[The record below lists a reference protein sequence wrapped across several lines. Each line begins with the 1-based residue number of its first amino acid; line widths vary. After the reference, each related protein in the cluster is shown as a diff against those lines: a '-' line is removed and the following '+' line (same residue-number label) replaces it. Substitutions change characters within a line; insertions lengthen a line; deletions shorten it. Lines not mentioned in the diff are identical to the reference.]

1 MDKDTAR
8 ALIETAAGRAEAD
21 LVIRNARIVNV
32 FTRTVETG
40 SVAVRDGYIAGFGSG
55 IHGKAEVD
63 AGGRFLIPGLI
74 DSHCHIESSHLSPSE
89 YSDAI
94 VPGGT
99 TTVIADPHEICNV
112 CGMAGLDY
120 MLEASEDAPLSV
132 FLMVPSCV
140 PATPFEHSGAIIEAD
155 DIAGYIGNGRI
166 LGLGEMMNYPGVLAA
181 DGDTLKK
188 IEAAHEAGKVVDGHA
203 PDVRGD
209 ALNAYLAAGIA
220 TDHECGSP
228 EECAEK
234 VARGMYVQLRNSSS
248 AHNLEVNCAAVTP
261 FNFRRFLACSDDK
274 NAYDLANK
282 GHMDDALRRLVARGV
297 PAAEAVCMATLNIA
311 ECYHMQGKG
320 AVAPSYDADLV
331 LVDDLT
337 GFNVKAVFKRG
348 VLVAE
353 HGKPLFEEG
362 ERYLPD
368 AVKSTVRIRPVT
380 ADDFKLNIPSG
391 KALAMTILPHT
402 LVTEG
407 EVVSVQMKE
416 GDVVLENTDL
426 LKLAVVERH
435 FATGNIGK
443 ALLKGYGFRGGALAV
458 SMAHDSHNLV
468 VLGDDNAAMA
478 RAVIPEEPQP
488 PSASN
493 AEKHAADETPPSGQM
508 STKYSLG
515 IPATGVSFSPLPC
528 MRNAPEKSCIAVSLP
543 SARARGK
550 SSPFFTPKRRESASK
565 TPAASADRRRSA
577 LRGRA
582 AGNS

>member
-1 MDKDTAR
+1 MKQ
-8 ALIETAAGRAEAD
+8 LIDCAMKREQCD
-21 LVIRNARIVNV
+21 LVIKGARILNV
-32 FTRTVETG
+32 FTGDVEEAEI
-40 SVAVRDGYIAGFGSG
+40 AVKGGAIAALGKGYEGKEVYDGSG
-55 IHGKAEVD
+55 
-63 AGGRFLIPGLI
+63 LIVLPGLM
-74 DSHCHIESSHLSPSE
+74 DAHIHVESSLLSPE
-89 YSDAI
+89 AFARLA
-94 VPGGT
+94 VAHGT
-99 TTVIADPHEICNV
+99 TGIVADPHELVNV
-112 CGMAGLDY
+112 CGIAGAEYVKEAFSRIRKEGVEPLD
-120 MLEASEDAPLSV
+120 V
-132 FLMVPSCV
+132 FLQLPSCV
-140 PATPFEHSGAIIEAD
+140 PATPFETSGAVL
-155 DIAGYIGNGRI
+155 NGTETAHEIKRP
-166 LGLGEMMNYPGVLAA
+166 LFHGLGEMMNYPGVLSA
-181 DGDTLKK
+181 DEDTFKK

-331 LVDDLT
+331 LVDNLT
-337 GFNVKAVFKRG
+337 EFNVKAVFKRG

-380 ADDFKLNIPSG
+380 ADDFKINIPSG

-407 EVVSVQMKE
+407 EVVSVQTKD
-416 GDVVLENTDL
+416 GDAVLENTDL

-478 RAVIPEEPQP
+478 RAVKLLEEIGGGMALVTKEGEDCFPLDIAGLMS
-488 PSASN
+488 SAPCEEVV
-493 AEKHAADETPPSGQM
+493 AR
-508 STKYSLG
+508 
-515 IPATGVSFSPLPC
+515 TG
-528 MRNAPEKSCIAVSLP
+528 EI
-543 SARARGK
+543 SARAREMGVK
-550 SSPFFTPKRRESASK
+550 DCYEPVMTLVFLSLLVIPKLKLSDKGLFDVEKFRFTSLEVQK
-565 TPAASADRRRSA
+565 
-577 LRGRA
+577 
-582 AGNS
+582 

>member
-1 MDKDTAR
+1 MKQ
-8 ALIETAAGRAEAD
+8 LIDCAMKREQCD
-21 LVIRNARIVNV
+21 LVIKGARILNV
-32 FTRTVETG
+32 FTGDVEEAEI
-40 SVAVRDGYIAGFGSG
+40 AVKGGAIAALGKGYEGKEVYGGSG
-55 IHGKAEVD
+55 
-63 AGGRFLIPGLI
+63 LIVLPGLM
-74 DSHCHIESSHLSPSE
+74 DAHIHVESSLLSPE
-89 YSDAI
+89 AFARLA
-94 VPGGT
+94 VAHGT
-99 TTVIADPHEICNV
+99 TGIVADPHELVNV
-112 CGMAGLDY
+112 CGIAGAEYVKEAFSRIRKEGVEPLD
-120 MLEASEDAPLSV
+120 V
-132 FLMVPSCV
+132 FLQLPSCV
-140 PATPFEHSGAIIEAD
+140 PATPFETSGAVL
-155 DIAGYIGNGRI
+155 NGTETAHEIKRP
-166 LGLGEMMNYPGVLAA
+166 LFHGLGEMMNYPGVLSA
-181 DGDTLKK
+181 DEDTLKK

-331 LVDDLT
+331 LVDNLT
-337 GFNVKAVFKRG
+337 EFNVKAVFKRG

-380 ADDFKLNIPSG
+380 ADDFKINIPSG

-407 EVVSVQMKE
+407 EVVSVQTKD
-416 GDVVLENTDL
+416 GDAVLENTDL

-478 RAVIPEEPQP
+478 RAVQLLESIGGGMALVTKDGEDCFPLDIAGLMSSAPCEEVV
-488 PSASN
+488 AR
-493 AEKHAADETPPSGQM
+493 
-508 STKYSLG
+508 
-515 IPATGVSFSPLPC
+515 TG
-528 MRNAPEKSCIAVSLP
+528 EI
-543 SARARGK
+543 SARAREMGVK
-550 SSPFFTPKRRESASK
+550 DCYEPVMTLVFLSLLVIPKLKLSDKGLFDVEKFRFTSLEVQQ
-565 TPAASADRRRSA
+565 
-577 LRGRA
+577 
-582 AGNS
+582 

>member
-1 MDKDTAR
+1 MGDMKQ
-8 ALIETAAGRAEAD
+8 LIDCAMKREQCD
-21 LVIRNARIVNV
+21 LVIKGARILNV
-32 FTRTVETG
+32 FTGDVEEAEI
-40 SVAVRDGYIAGFGSG
+40 AVKGGAIAALGKGYEGKEVYDGSG
-55 IHGKAEVD
+55 LVV
-63 AGGRFLIPGLI
+63 LPGLM
-74 DSHCHIESSHLSPSE
+74 DAHIHVESSLLSPE
-89 YSDAI
+89 AFARLA
-94 VPGGT
+94 VAHGT
-99 TTVIADPHEICNV
+99 TGIVADPHELVNV
-112 CGMAGLDY
+112 CGIAGAEYVKEAFSRIRKEGVEPLD
-120 MLEASEDAPLSV
+120 V
-132 FLMVPSCV
+132 FLQLPSCV
-140 PATPFEHSGAIIEAD
+140 PATPFETSGAVL
-155 DIAGYIGNGRI
+155 NGTETAHEIKRP
-166 LGLGEMMNYPGVLAA
+166 LFHGLGEMMNYPGVLSA
-181 DGDTLKK
+181 DEDTLKK
-188 IEAAHEAGKVVDGHA
+188 IEAAHDAGKVVDGHA

-248 AHNLEVNCAAVTP
+248 AHNLEVNCAAVTH

-311 ECYHMQGKG
+311 ECYHMRGKG

-331 LVDDLT
+331 LVDNLT
-337 GFNVKAVFKRG
+337 EFNVKAVFKRG

-380 ADDFKLNIPSG
+380 ADDFKINIPSG

-407 EVVSVQMKE
+407 EVVSVQTKD
-416 GDVVLENTDL
+416 GDAVLENTDL

-478 RAVIPEEPQP
+478 RAVKLLEEIGGGMALVTKDGEDCFPLDIAGLMS
-488 PSASN
+488 SAPCEEVV
-493 AEKHAADETPPSGQM
+493 AR
-508 STKYSLG
+508 
-515 IPATGVSFSPLPC
+515 TG
-528 MRNAPEKSCIAVSLP
+528 EI
-543 SARARGK
+543 SARAREMGVK
-550 SSPFFTPKRRESASK
+550 DCYEPVMTLVFLSLLVIPKLKLSDKGLFDVEKFRFTSLEVQQ
-565 TPAASADRRRSA
+565 
-577 LRGRA
+577 
-582 AGNS
+582 

>member
-1 MDKDTAR
+1 MKQ
-8 ALIETAAGRAEAD
+8 LIDCAMKREQCD
-21 LVIRNARIVNV
+21 LVIKGARILNV
-32 FTRTVETG
+32 FTGDVEEAEI
-40 SVAVRDGYIAGFGSG
+40 AVKGGAIAALGKGYEGKEVYDGSG
-55 IHGKAEVD
+55 
-63 AGGRFLIPGLI
+63 LIVLPGLM
-74 DSHCHIESSHLSPSE
+74 DAHIHVESSLLSPE
-89 YSDAI
+89 AFARLA
-94 VPGGT
+94 VAHGT
-99 TTVIADPHEICNV
+99 TGIVADPHELVNV
-112 CGMAGLDY
+112 CGIAGAEYVKEAFSRIRKEGVEPLD
-120 MLEASEDAPLSV
+120 V
-132 FLMVPSCV
+132 FLQLPSCV
-140 PATPFEHSGAIIEAD
+140 PATPFETSGAVL
-155 DIAGYIGNGRI
+155 NGTETAHEIKRP
-166 LGLGEMMNYPGVLAA
+166 LFHGLGEMMNYPGVLSA
-181 DGDTLKK
+181 DEDTLKK

-331 LVDDLT
+331 LVDNLT
-337 GFNVKAVFKRG
+337 EFNVKAVFKRG

-380 ADDFKLNIPSG
+380 ADDFKINIPSG

-407 EVVSVQMKE
+407 EVVSVQTKD
-416 GDVVLENTDL
+416 GDAVLENTDL

-478 RAVIPEEPQP
+478 RAVKLLEEIGGGMALVTKDGEDCFPLDIAGLMSSAPCEEVVARTGEISACAREMGVKDCYEPVMTLVFLSLLVIPKLKL
-488 PSASN
+488 SDKGLFDV
-493 AEKHAADETPPSGQM
+493 EKFRFT
-508 STKYSLG
+508 SLE
-515 IPATGVSFSPLPC
+515 VQQ
-528 MRNAPEKSCIAVSLP
+528 
-543 SARARGK
+543 
-550 SSPFFTPKRRESASK
+550 
-565 TPAASADRRRSA
+565 
-577 LRGRA
+577 
-582 AGNS
+582 

>member
-1 MDKDTAR
+1 MKQ
-8 ALIETAAGRAEAD
+8 LIDCAMKREQCD
-21 LVIRNARIVNV
+21 LVIKGARILNV
-32 FTRTVETG
+32 FTGETEETEI
-40 SVAVRDGYIAGFGSG
+40 AVKGGRIAALGKGYEGEEVYDGSG
-55 IHGKAEVD
+55 LVA
-63 AGGRFLIPGLI
+63 LPGLM
-74 DSHCHIESSHLSPSE
+74 DAHIHVESSLLSPE
-89 YSDAI
+89 AFARLA
-94 VPGGT
+94 VAHGT
-99 TTVIADPHEICNV
+99 TGIVADPHELVNV
-112 CGMAGLDY
+112 CGIAGAEYVKEAFSRIRKEGVEPLD
-120 MLEASEDAPLSV
+120 V
-132 FLMVPSCV
+132 FLQLPSCV
-140 PATPFEHSGAIIEAD
+140 PATPFETSGAVL
-155 DIAGYIGNGRI
+155 NGTETAHEIKRP
-166 LGLGEMMNYPGVLAA
+166 LFHGLGEMMNYPGVLSA
-181 DGDTLKK
+181 DEDTLKK

-331 LVDDLT
+331 LVDNLT
-337 GFNVKAVFKRG
+337 EFNVKAVFKRG

-380 ADDFKLNIPSG
+380 ADDFKINIPSG

-407 EVVSVQMKE
+407 EVVSVQMKG
-416 GDVVLENTDL
+416 GDAVLENTDL

-478 RAVIPEEPQP
+478 RAVKLLEEIGGGMALVTKEGEDCFPLDIAGLMS
-488 PSASN
+488 SAPCEEVV
-493 AEKHAADETPPSGQM
+493 AR
-508 STKYSLG
+508 
-515 IPATGVSFSPLPC
+515 TG
-528 MRNAPEKSCIAVSLP
+528 EI
-543 SARARGK
+543 SARAREMGVK
-550 SSPFFTPKRRESASK
+550 DCYEPVMTLVFLSLLVIPKLKLSDKGLFDVEKFRFTSLEVEK
-565 TPAASADRRRSA
+565 
-577 LRGRA
+577 
-582 AGNS
+582 

>member
-1 MDKDTAR
+1 MGAMKQ
-8 ALIETAAGRAEAD
+8 LIDCAMKREQCD
-21 LVIRNARIVNV
+21 LVIKGARILNV
-32 FTRTVETG
+32 FTGDVEEAEI
-40 SVAVRDGYIAGFGSG
+40 AVKGGAIAALGKGYEGKEVYDGSG
-55 IHGKAEVD
+55 
-63 AGGRFLIPGLI
+63 LIVLPGLM
-74 DSHCHIESSHLSPSE
+74 DAHIHVESSLLSPE
-89 YSDAI
+89 AFARLA
-94 VPGGT
+94 VAHGT
-99 TTVIADPHEICNV
+99 TGIVADPHELVNV
-112 CGMAGLDY
+112 CGIAGAEYVKEAFSRIRKEGVEPLD
-120 MLEASEDAPLSV
+120 V
-132 FLMVPSCV
+132 FLQLPSCV
-140 PATPFEHSGAIIEAD
+140 PATPFETSGAVL
-155 DIAGYIGNGRI
+155 NGTETAHEIKRP
-166 LGLGEMMNYPGVLAA
+166 LFHGLGEMMNYPGVLSA
-181 DGDTLKK
+181 DEDTLKK

-331 LVDDLT
+331 LVDNLT
-337 GFNVKAVFKRG
+337 EFNVKAVFKRG

-380 ADDFKLNIPSG
+380 ADDFKINIPSG

-407 EVVSVQMKE
+407 EVVSVQTKD
-416 GDVVLENTDL
+416 GDAVLENTDL

-478 RAVIPEEPQP
+478 RAVKLLEEIGGGMALVTKDGEDCFPLDIAGLMS
-488 PSASN
+488 SAPCEEVV
-493 AEKHAADETPPSGQM
+493 AR
-508 STKYSLG
+508 
-515 IPATGVSFSPLPC
+515 TG
-528 MRNAPEKSCIAVSLP
+528 EI
-543 SARARGK
+543 SARAREMGVK
-550 SSPFFTPKRRESASK
+550 DCYEPVMTLVFLSLLVIPKLKLSDKGLFDVEKFRFTSLEVQQ
-565 TPAASADRRRSA
+565 
-577 LRGRA
+577 
-582 AGNS
+582 

>member
-1 MDKDTAR
+1 MKQ
-8 ALIETAAGRAEAD
+8 LIDCAMKREQCD
-21 LVIRNARIVNV
+21 LVIKGARILNV
-32 FTRTVETG
+32 FTGDVEEAEI
-40 SVAVRDGYIAGFGSG
+40 AVKGGAIAALGKGYEGKEVYDGSG
-55 IHGKAEVD
+55 
-63 AGGRFLIPGLI
+63 LIVLPGLM
-74 DSHCHIESSHLSPSE
+74 DAHIHVESSLLSPE
-89 YSDAI
+89 AFARLA
-94 VPGGT
+94 VAHGT
-99 TTVIADPHEICNV
+99 TGIVADPHELVNV
-112 CGMAGLDY
+112 CGIAGAEYVKEAFSRIRKEGVEPLD
-120 MLEASEDAPLSV
+120 V
-132 FLMVPSCV
+132 FLQLPSCV
-140 PATPFEHSGAIIEAD
+140 PATPFETSGAVL
-155 DIAGYIGNGRI
+155 NGTETAHEIKRP
-166 LGLGEMMNYPGVLAA
+166 LFHGLGEMMNYPGVLSA
-181 DGDTLKK
+181 DEDTLKK

-331 LVDDLT
+331 LVDNLT
-337 GFNVKAVFKRG
+337 EFNVKAVFKRG

-407 EVVSVQMKE
+407 EVVSVQMKA
-416 GDVVLENTDL
+416 GDAVLENTDL

-478 RAVIPEEPQP
+478 RAVKLLEEIGGGMALVTKDGEDCFPLDIAGLMS
-488 PSASN
+488 SAPCEEVV
-493 AEKHAADETPPSGQM
+493 AR
-508 STKYSLG
+508 
-515 IPATGVSFSPLPC
+515 TG
-528 MRNAPEKSCIAVSLP
+528 EI
-543 SARARGK
+543 SARAREMGVK
-550 SSPFFTPKRRESASK
+550 DCYEPVMTLVFLSLLVIPKLKLSDKGLFDVEKFRFTSLEVQQ
-565 TPAASADRRRSA
+565 
-577 LRGRA
+577 
-582 AGNS
+582 

>member
-1 MDKDTAR
+1 MKQ
-8 ALIETAAGRAEAD
+8 LIDCAMKREQCD
-21 LVIRNARIVNV
+21 LVIKGARILNV
-32 FTRTVETG
+32 FTGDVEEAEI
-40 SVAVRDGYIAGFGSG
+40 AVKGGRIAALGKGYEGKEVYDGSG
-55 IHGKAEVD
+55 LFV
-63 AGGRFLIPGLI
+63 LPGLM
-74 DSHCHIESSHLSPSE
+74 DAHIHVESSLLSPE
-89 YSDAI
+89 AFARLA
-94 VPGGT
+94 VAHGT
-99 TTVIADPHEICNV
+99 TGIVADPHELVNV
-112 CGMAGLDY
+112 CGIAGAEYVKEAFSRIRKEGVEPLD
-120 MLEASEDAPLSV
+120 V
-132 FLMVPSCV
+132 FLQLPSCV
-140 PATPFEHSGAIIEAD
+140 PATPFETSGAVLNGTETAHEIE
-155 DIAGYIGNGRI
+155 RP
-166 LGLGEMMNYPGVLAA
+166 LFHGLGEMMNYPGVLAA

-228 EECAEK
+228 EECGEK

-337 GFNVKAVFKRG
+337 GFNVQAVFKRG

-380 ADDFKLNIPSG
+380 ADDFKLNIRSG

-407 EVVSVQMKE
+407 EVVSVQTKD
-416 GDVVLENTDL
+416 GDAVLENTDL

-478 RAVIPEEPQP
+478 RAVQLLGSIGGGMALVTKEGEDCFPLDIAGLMSSAPCEEVV
-488 PSASN
+488 AR
-493 AEKHAADETPPSGQM
+493 
-508 STKYSLG
+508 
-515 IPATGVSFSPLPC
+515 TG
-528 MRNAPEKSCIAVSLP
+528 EI
-543 SARARGK
+543 SARARKMGVK
-550 SSPFFTPKRRESASK
+550 DCYEPVMTLVFLSLLVIPRLKLSDKGLFDVDAFRFTSLEVEK
-565 TPAASADRRRSA
+565 
-577 LRGRA
+577 
-582 AGNS
+582 

>member
-1 MDKDTAR
+1 MGAMKQ
-8 ALIETAAGRAEAD
+8 LIDCAMKREQCD
-21 LVIRNARIVNV
+21 LVIKGARILNV
-32 FTRTVETG
+32 FTGDVEEAEI
-40 SVAVRDGYIAGFGSG
+40 AVKGGAIAALGKGYEGKEVYDGSG
-55 IHGKAEVD
+55 
-63 AGGRFLIPGLI
+63 LIVLPGLM
-74 DSHCHIESSHLSPSE
+74 DAHIHVESSLLSPE
-89 YSDAI
+89 AFARLA
-94 VPGGT
+94 VAHGT
-99 TTVIADPHEICNV
+99 TGIVADPHELVNV
-112 CGMAGLDY
+112 CGIAGAEYVKEAFSRIRKEGVEPLD
-120 MLEASEDAPLSV
+120 V
-132 FLMVPSCV
+132 FLQLPSCV
-140 PATPFEHSGAIIEAD
+140 PATPFETSGAVL
-155 DIAGYIGNGRI
+155 NGTETAHEIKRP
-166 LGLGEMMNYPGVLAA
+166 LFHGLGEMMNYPGVLSA
-181 DGDTLKK
+181 DEDTLKK

-331 LVDDLT
+331 LVDNLT
-337 GFNVKAVFKRG
+337 EFNVKAVFKRG

-380 ADDFKLNIPSG
+380 ADDFKINIPSG

-407 EVVSVQMKE
+407 EVVSVQTKD
-416 GDVVLENTDL
+416 GDAVLENTDL

-478 RAVIPEEPQP
+478 RAVKLLEEIGGGMALVTKDGEDCFPLDIAGLMS
-488 PSASN
+488 SAPCEEVV
-493 AEKHAADETPPSGQM
+493 AR
-508 STKYSLG
+508 
-515 IPATGVSFSPLPC
+515 TG
-528 MRNAPEKSCIAVSLP
+528 EI
-543 SARARGK
+543 SARAREMGVK
-550 SSPFFTPKRRESASK
+550 DCYEPVMTLVFLSLLVIPKLKLSDKGLFDVDKFRFTSLEV
-565 TPAASADRRRSA
+565 TE
-577 LRGRA
+577 
-582 AGNS
+582 

>member
-1 MDKDTAR
+1 MKQ
-8 ALIETAAGRAEAD
+8 LIDCAMKREQCD
-21 LVIRNARIVNV
+21 LVIKGARILNV
-32 FTRTVETG
+32 FTGDVEEAEI
-40 SVAVRDGYIAGFGSG
+40 AVKGGRIAALGKGYEGKEVYDGSG
-55 IHGKAEVD
+55 LFV
-63 AGGRFLIPGLI
+63 LPGLM
-74 DSHCHIESSHLSPSE
+74 DAHIHVESSLLSPE
-89 YSDAI
+89 AFARLA
-94 VPGGT
+94 VAHGT
-99 TTVIADPHEICNV
+99 TGIVADPHELVNV
-112 CGMAGLDY
+112 GGIAGAEYVKEAFSRIRKEGVEPLD
-120 MLEASEDAPLSV
+120 V
-132 FLMVPSCV
+132 FLQLPSCV
-140 PATPFEHSGAIIEAD
+140 PATPFETSGAVLNGTETAHEIE
-155 DIAGYIGNGRI
+155 RP
-166 LGLGEMMNYPGVLAA
+166 LFHGLGEMMNYPGVLAA

-331 LVDDLT
+331 LVDNLT
-337 GFNVKAVFKRG
+337 DFNVKAVFKRG

-380 ADDFKLNIPSG
+380 ADDFKLNIKSG

-407 EVVSVQMKE
+407 EVVSVQTKD
-416 GDVVLENTDL
+416 GDAVLENTDL

-478 RAVIPEEPQP
+478 RAVQLLESIGGGMALVTKEGADCFPLDIAGLMSSAPCEEVV
-488 PSASN
+488 AR
-493 AEKHAADETPPSGQM
+493 
-508 STKYSLG
+508 
-515 IPATGVSFSPLPC
+515 TG
-528 MRNAPEKSCIAVSLP
+528 EI
-543 SARARGK
+543 SARAREMGVK
-550 SSPFFTPKRRESASK
+550 DCYEPVMTLVFLSLLVIPKLKLSDKGLFDVEKFRFTSLEVQQ
-565 TPAASADRRRSA
+565 
-577 LRGRA
+577 
-582 AGNS
+582 

>member
-1 MDKDTAR
+1 MKQ
-8 ALIETAAGRAEAD
+8 LIDCAMKREQCD
-21 LVIRNARIVNV
+21 LVIKGARILNV
-32 FTRTVETG
+32 FTGDVEEAEI
-40 SVAVRDGYIAGFGSG
+40 AVKGGAIAALGKGYEGKEVYDGSG
-55 IHGKAEVD
+55 
-63 AGGRFLIPGLI
+63 LIVLPGLM
-74 DSHCHIESSHLSPSE
+74 DAHIHVESSLLSPE
-89 YSDAI
+89 AFARLA
-94 VPGGT
+94 VAHGT
-99 TTVIADPHEICNV
+99 TGIVADPHELVNV
-112 CGMAGLDY
+112 CGIAGAEYVKEAFSRIRKEGVEPLD
-120 MLEASEDAPLSV
+120 V
-132 FLMVPSCV
+132 FLQLPSCV
-140 PATPFEHSGAIIEAD
+140 PATPFETSGAVL
-155 DIAGYIGNGRI
+155 NGTETAHEIKRP
-166 LGLGEMMNYPGVLAA
+166 LFHGLGEMMNYPGVLSA
-181 DGDTLKK
+181 DEDTLKK

-331 LVDDLT
+331 LVDNLT
-337 GFNVKAVFKRG
+337 EFNVKAVFKRG

-380 ADDFKLNIPSG
+380 ADDFKINIPSG

-407 EVVSVQMKE
+407 EVVSVQTKD
-416 GDVVLENTDL
+416 GDAVLENTDL

-478 RAVIPEEPQP
+478 RAVKLLEEIGGGMALVTKDGEDCFPLDIAGLMS
-488 PSASN
+488 SAPCEEVV
-493 AEKHAADETPPSGQM
+493 AR
-508 STKYSLG
+508 
-515 IPATGVSFSPLPC
+515 TG
-528 MRNAPEKSCIAVSLP
+528 EI
-543 SARARGK
+543 SARAREMGVK
-550 SSPFFTPKRRESASK
+550 DCYEPVMTLVFLSLLVIPKLKLSDKGLFDVEKFRFTSLEVQQ
-565 TPAASADRRRSA
+565 
-577 LRGRA
+577 
-582 AGNS
+582 

>member
-1 MDKDTAR
+1 MKQ
-8 ALIETAAGRAEAD
+8 LIDCAMKREQCD
-21 LVIRNARIVNV
+21 LVIKGARILNV
-32 FTRTVETG
+32 FTGDVEEAEI
-40 SVAVRDGYIAGFGSG
+40 AVKGGAIAALGKGYEGKEVYDGSG
-55 IHGKAEVD
+55 
-63 AGGRFLIPGLI
+63 LIVLPGLM
-74 DSHCHIESSHLSPSE
+74 DAHIHVESSLLSPE
-89 YSDAI
+89 AFARLA
-94 VPGGT
+94 VAHGT
-99 TTVIADPHEICNV
+99 TGIVADPHELVNV
-112 CGMAGLDY
+112 CGIAGAEYVKEAFSRIRKEGVEPLD
-120 MLEASEDAPLSV
+120 V
-132 FLMVPSCV
+132 FLQLPSCV
-140 PATPFEHSGAIIEAD
+140 PATPFETSGAVL
-155 DIAGYIGNGRI
+155 NGTETAHEIKRP
-166 LGLGEMMNYPGVLAA
+166 LFHGLGEMMNYPGVLSA

-234 VARGMYVQLRNSSS
+234 VAGGMYVQLRNSSS

-331 LVDDLT
+331 LVDNLT
-337 GFNVKAVFKRG
+337 EFNVKAVFKRG

-380 ADDFKLNIPSG
+380 ADDFKINIPSG

-407 EVVSVQMKE
+407 EVVSVQTKD
-416 GDVVLENTDL
+416 GDAVLENTDL

-478 RAVIPEEPQP
+478 RAVKLLEEIGGGMALVTKDGEDCFPLDIAGLMS
-488 PSASN
+488 SAPCEEVV
-493 AEKHAADETPPSGQM
+493 AR
-508 STKYSLG
+508 
-515 IPATGVSFSPLPC
+515 TG
-528 MRNAPEKSCIAVSLP
+528 EI
-543 SARARGK
+543 SARAREMGVK
-550 SSPFFTPKRRESASK
+550 DCYEPVMTLVFLSLLVIPKLKLSDKGLFDVEKFRFTSLEVQQ
-565 TPAASADRRRSA
+565 
-577 LRGRA
+577 
-582 AGNS
+582 

>member
-1 MDKDTAR
+1 MGAMKQ
-8 ALIETAAGRAEAD
+8 LIDCAMKREQCD
-21 LVIRNARIVNV
+21 LVIKDARILNV
-32 FTRTVETG
+32 FTGDVEEAEI
-40 SVAVRDGYIAGFGSG
+40 AVKGGAIAALGKGYEGKEVYDGSG
-55 IHGKAEVD
+55 
-63 AGGRFLIPGLI
+63 LIVLPGLM
-74 DSHCHIESSHLSPSE
+74 DAHIHVESSLLSPE
-89 YSDAI
+89 AFARLA
-94 VPGGT
+94 VAHGT
-99 TTVIADPHEICNV
+99 TGIVADPHELVNV
-112 CGMAGLDY
+112 CGIAGAEYVKEAFSRIRKEGVEPLD
-120 MLEASEDAPLSV
+120 V
-132 FLMVPSCV
+132 FLQLPSCV
-140 PATPFEHSGAIIEAD
+140 PATPFETSGAVINGTETAHEIE
-155 DIAGYIGNGRI
+155 RP
-166 LGLGEMMNYPGVLAA
+166 LFHGLGEMMNYPGVLAA

-353 HGKPLFEEG
+353 HGKSLFEEG

-380 ADDFKLNIPSG
+380 ADDFKLNIKSG

-407 EVVSVQMKE
+407 EVVSVQTKD
-416 GDVVLENTDL
+416 GDAVLENTDL

-478 RAVIPEEPQP
+478 RAVQLLESIGGGMALVTKEGEDCFPLDIAGLMSSAPCEEVV
-488 PSASN
+488 AR
-493 AEKHAADETPPSGQM
+493 
-508 STKYSLG
+508 
-515 IPATGVSFSPLPC
+515 TG
-528 MRNAPEKSCIAVSLP
+528 EI
-543 SARARGK
+543 SARAREMGVK
-550 SSPFFTPKRRESASK
+550 DCYEPVMTLVFLSLLVIPKLKLSDKGLFDVEKFRFTSLEVQQ
-565 TPAASADRRRSA
+565 
-577 LRGRA
+577 
-582 AGNS
+582 

>member
-1 MDKDTAR
+1 MKQ
-8 ALIETAAGRAEAD
+8 LIDCAMKREQCD
-21 LVIRNARIVNV
+21 LVIKGARILNV
-32 FTRTVETG
+32 FTGDVEEAEI
-40 SVAVRDGYIAGFGSG
+40 AVKGGRIAALGKGYEGKEVYDGSG
-55 IHGKAEVD
+55 
-63 AGGRFLIPGLI
+63 LIVLPGLM
-74 DSHCHIESSHLSPSE
+74 DAHIHVESSLLSPE
-89 YSDAI
+89 AFARLA
-94 VPGGT
+94 VAHGT
-99 TTVIADPHEICNV
+99 TGIVADPHELVNV
-112 CGMAGLDY
+112 CGIAGAEYVKEAFSRIRKEGVEPLD
-120 MLEASEDAPLSV
+120 V
-132 FLMVPSCV
+132 FLQLPSCV
-140 PATPFEHSGAIIEAD
+140 PATPFETSGAVL
-155 DIAGYIGNGRI
+155 NGTETAHEIKRP
-166 LGLGEMMNYPGVLAA
+166 LFHGLGEMMNYPGVLSA
-181 DGDTLKK
+181 DEDTLKK

-282 GHMDDALRRLVARGV
+282 GHMDDALRRLVVCGV

-331 LVDDLT
+331 LVDNLT
-337 GFNVKAVFKRG
+337 EFNVRAVFKRG

-380 ADDFKLNIPSG
+380 ADDFKINIPSG

-407 EVVSVQMKE
+407 EVVSVQTKD
-416 GDVVLENTDL
+416 GDAVLENTDL

-478 RAVIPEEPQP
+478 RAVKLLEEIGGGMALVTKDGEDCFPLDIAGLMS
-488 PSASN
+488 SAPCEEVV
-493 AEKHAADETPPSGQM
+493 AR
-508 STKYSLG
+508 
-515 IPATGVSFSPLPC
+515 TG
-528 MRNAPEKSCIAVSLP
+528 EI
-543 SARARGK
+543 SARAREMGVK
-550 SSPFFTPKRRESASK
+550 DCYEPVMTLVFLSLLVIPKLKLSDKGLFDVEKFRFTSLEVQQ
-565 TPAASADRRRSA
+565 
-577 LRGRA
+577 
-582 AGNS
+582 

>member
-1 MDKDTAR
+1 MGAMKQ
-8 ALIETAAGRAEAD
+8 LIDCAMKREQCD
-21 LVIRNARIVNV
+21 LVIKGARILNV
-32 FTRTVETG
+32 FTGDVEEAEI
-40 SVAVRDGYIAGFGSG
+40 AVKGGAIAALGKGYEGKEVYDGSG
-55 IHGKAEVD
+55 LFV
-63 AGGRFLIPGLI
+63 LPGLM
-74 DSHCHIESSHLSPSE
+74 DAHIHVESSLLSPE
-89 YSDAI
+89 AFARLA
-94 VPGGT
+94 VAHGT
-99 TTVIADPHEICNV
+99 TGIVADPHELVNV
-112 CGMAGLDY
+112 CGIAGAEYVKEAFSRIRKEGVEPLD
-120 MLEASEDAPLSV
+120 V
-132 FLMVPSCV
+132 FLQLPSCV
-140 PATPFEHSGAIIEAD
+140 PATPFETSGAVL
-155 DIAGYIGNGRI
+155 NGTETAHEIKRP
-166 LGLGEMMNYPGVLAA
+166 LFHGLGEMMNYPGVLSA
-181 DGDTLKK
+181 DEDTLKK

-331 LVDDLT
+331 LVDNLT
-337 GFNVKAVFKRG
+337 EFNVKAVFKRG

-380 ADDFKLNIPSG
+380 ADDFKINIPSG

-407 EVVSVQMKE
+407 EVVSVQTKD
-416 GDVVLENTDL
+416 GDAVLENTDL

-478 RAVIPEEPQP
+478 RAVKLLEEIGGGMALVTKDGEDCFPLDIAGLMS
-488 PSASN
+488 SAPCEEVV
-493 AEKHAADETPPSGQM
+493 AR
-508 STKYSLG
+508 
-515 IPATGVSFSPLPC
+515 TG
-528 MRNAPEKSCIAVSLP
+528 EI
-543 SARARGK
+543 SARARKMGVK
-550 SSPFFTPKRRESASK
+550 DCYEPVMTLVFLSLLVIPKLKLSDKGLFDVEKFRFTSLEVQK
-565 TPAASADRRRSA
+565 
-577 LRGRA
+577 
-582 AGNS
+582 

>member
-1 MDKDTAR
+1 MGAMKQ
-8 ALIETAAGRAEAD
+8 LIDCAMKREQCD
-21 LVIRNARIVNV
+21 LVIKGARILNV
-32 FTRTVETG
+32 FTGDVEEAEI
-40 SVAVRDGYIAGFGSG
+40 AVKGGAIAALGKGYEGKEVYDGSG
-55 IHGKAEVD
+55 LFV
-63 AGGRFLIPGLI
+63 LPGLM
-74 DSHCHIESSHLSPSE
+74 DAHIHVESSLLSPE
-89 YSDAI
+89 AFARLA
-94 VPGGT
+94 VAHGT
-99 TTVIADPHEICNV
+99 TGIVADPHELVNV
-112 CGMAGLDY
+112 CGIAGAEYVKEAFSRIRKEGVEPLD
-120 MLEASEDAPLSV
+120 V
-132 FLMVPSCV
+132 FLQLPSCV
-140 PATPFEHSGAIIEAD
+140 PATPFETSGAVL
-155 DIAGYIGNGRI
+155 NGTETAHEIKRP
-166 LGLGEMMNYPGVLAA
+166 LFHGLGEMMNYPGVLSA

-331 LVDDLT
+331 LVDNLT
-337 GFNVKAVFKRG
+337 EFNVKAVFKRG

-380 ADDFKLNIPSG
+380 ADDFKINIPSG

-407 EVVSVQMKE
+407 EVVSVQTKD
-416 GDVVLENTDL
+416 GDAVLENTDL

-478 RAVIPEEPQP
+478 RAVKLLEEIGGGMALVTKDGEDCFPLDIAGLMS
-488 PSASN
+488 SAPCEEVV
-493 AEKHAADETPPSGQM
+493 AR
-508 STKYSLG
+508 
-515 IPATGVSFSPLPC
+515 TG
-528 MRNAPEKSCIAVSLP
+528 EI
-543 SARARGK
+543 SARAREMGVK
-550 SSPFFTPKRRESASK
+550 DCYEPVMTLVFLSLLVIPKLKLSDKGLFDVEKFRFTSLEVQQ
-565 TPAASADRRRSA
+565 
-577 LRGRA
+577 
-582 AGNS
+582 

>member
-1 MDKDTAR
+1 MKQ
-8 ALIETAAGRAEAD
+8 LIDCAMKREQCD
-21 LVIRNARIVNV
+21 LVIKGARILNV
-32 FTRTVETG
+32 FTGDVEEAEI
-40 SVAVRDGYIAGFGSG
+40 AVKGGAIAALGKGYEGKEVYDGSG
-55 IHGKAEVD
+55 LFA
-63 AGGRFLIPGLI
+63 LPGLM
-74 DSHCHIESSHLSPSE
+74 DAHIHVESSLLSPE
-89 YSDAI
+89 AFARLA
-94 VPGGT
+94 VAHGT
-99 TTVIADPHEICNV
+99 TGIVADPHELVNV
-112 CGMAGLDY
+112 CGIAGAEYVKEAFSRIRKEGVEPLD
-120 MLEASEDAPLSV
+120 V
-132 FLMVPSCV
+132 FLQLPSCV
-140 PATPFEHSGAIIEAD
+140 PATPFETSGAVL
-155 DIAGYIGNGRI
+155 NGTETAHEIKRP
-166 LGLGEMMNYPGVLAA
+166 LFHGLGEMMNYPGVLAA
-181 DGDTLKK
+181 DEDTLKK

-331 LVDDLT
+331 LVDNLT
-337 GFNVKAVFKRG
+337 EFNVKAVFKRG

-380 ADDFKLNIPSG
+380 ADDFKINIPSG

-407 EVVSVQMKE
+407 EVVSVQTKD
-416 GDVVLENTDL
+416 GDAVLENTDL

-478 RAVIPEEPQP
+478 RAVKLLEEIGGGMALVTKDGEDCFPLDIAGLMS
-488 PSASN
+488 SAPCEEVV
-493 AEKHAADETPPSGQM
+493 AR
-508 STKYSLG
+508 
-515 IPATGVSFSPLPC
+515 TG
-528 MRNAPEKSCIAVSLP
+528 EI
-543 SARARGK
+543 SARAREMGVK
-550 SSPFFTPKRRESASK
+550 DCYEPVMTLVFLSLLVIPKLKLSDKGLFDVEKFRFTSLEVQQ
-565 TPAASADRRRSA
+565 
-577 LRGRA
+577 
-582 AGNS
+582 

>member
-1 MDKDTAR
+1 MKQ
-8 ALIETAAGRAEAD
+8 LIDCAMKREQCD
-21 LVIRNARIVNV
+21 LVIKGARILNV
-32 FTRTVETG
+32 FTGDVEEAEI
-40 SVAVRDGYIAGFGSG
+40 AVKGGAIAALGKGYEGKEVYDGSG
-55 IHGKAEVD
+55 
-63 AGGRFLIPGLI
+63 LIVLPGLM
-74 DSHCHIESSHLSPSE
+74 DAHIHVESSLLSPE
-89 YSDAI
+89 AFARLA
-94 VPGGT
+94 VAHGT
-99 TTVIADPHEICNV
+99 TGIVADPHELVNV
-112 CGMAGLDY
+112 CGIAGAEYVKEAFSRIRKEGVEPLD
-120 MLEASEDAPLSV
+120 V
-132 FLMVPSCV
+132 FLQLPSCV
-140 PATPFEHSGAIIEAD
+140 PATPFETSGAVL
-155 DIAGYIGNGRI
+155 NGTETAHEIKRP
-166 LGLGEMMNYPGVLAA
+166 LFHGLGEMMNYPGVLSA
-181 DGDTLKK
+181 DEDTLKK

-331 LVDDLT
+331 LVDNLT
-337 GFNVKAVFKRG
+337 DFNVKAVFKRG

-368 AVKSTVRIRPVT
+368 SVRSTVRIRPVT

-391 KALAMTILPHT
+391 KVLAMTILPHT

-407 EVVSVQMKE
+407 EVVSVQTKD
-416 GDVVLENTDL
+416 GDAVLENTDL

-478 RAVIPEEPQP
+478 RAVKLLEEIGGGMALVTKDGEDCFPLDIAGLMS
-488 PSASN
+488 SAPCEEVV
-493 AEKHAADETPPSGQM
+493 AR
-508 STKYSLG
+508 
-515 IPATGVSFSPLPC
+515 TG
-528 MRNAPEKSCIAVSLP
+528 EI
-543 SARARGK
+543 SARARKMGVK
-550 SSPFFTPKRRESASK
+550 DCYEPVMTLVFLSLLVIPKLKLSDKGLFDVEKFRFTSLEVQQ
-565 TPAASADRRRSA
+565 
-577 LRGRA
+577 
-582 AGNS
+582 

>member
-1 MDKDTAR
+1 MKQ
-8 ALIETAAGRAEAD
+8 LINCAMKREQCD
-21 LVIRNARIVNV
+21 LVIKGARILNV
-32 FTRTVETG
+32 FTGDVEEAEI
-40 SVAVRDGYIAGFGSG
+40 AVKGGAIAALGKGYEGKEVYDGSG
-55 IHGKAEVD
+55 LFV
-63 AGGRFLIPGLI
+63 LPGLM
-74 DSHCHIESSHLSPSE
+74 DAHIHVESSLLSPE
-89 YSDAI
+89 AFARLA
-94 VPGGT
+94 VAHGT
-99 TTVIADPHEICNV
+99 TGIVADPHELVNV
-112 CGMAGLDY
+112 CGIAGAEYVKEAFSRIRKEGVEPLD
-120 MLEASEDAPLSV
+120 V
-132 FLMVPSCV
+132 FLQLPSCV
-140 PATPFEHSGAIIEAD
+140 PATPFETSGAVLNGTETAHEIE
-155 DIAGYIGNGRI
+155 RP
-166 LGLGEMMNYPGVLAA
+166 LFHGLGEMMNYPGVLAA

-234 VARGMYVQLRNSSS
+234 IARGMYVQLRNSSS

-311 ECYHMQGKG
+311 ECYHMRGKG

-331 LVDDLT
+331 LVDNLT
-337 GFNVKAVFKRG
+337 EFNVQAVFKRG

-407 EVVSVQMKE
+407 EVVSVQTKD
-416 GDVVLENTDL
+416 GDAVLENTDL

-478 RAVIPEEPQP
+478 RAVQLLESIGGGMALVTKEGEDCFPLDIAGLMSSAPCEEVV
-488 PSASN
+488 AR
-493 AEKHAADETPPSGQM
+493 
-508 STKYSLG
+508 
-515 IPATGVSFSPLPC
+515 TG
-528 MRNAPEKSCIAVSLP
+528 EI
-543 SARARGK
+543 SARAREMGVK
-550 SSPFFTPKRRESASK
+550 DCYEPVMTLVFLSLLVIPKLKLSDKGLFDVEKFRFTSLEVEK
-565 TPAASADRRRSA
+565 
-577 LRGRA
+577 
-582 AGNS
+582 

>member
-1 MDKDTAR
+1 MKQ
-8 ALIETAAGRAEAD
+8 LIDCAMKREQCD
-21 LVIRNARIVNV
+21 LVIKGARILNV
-32 FTRTVETG
+32 FTGDVEEAEI
-40 SVAVRDGYIAGFGSG
+40 AVKGGRIAALGKGYEGKEVYDGSG
-55 IHGKAEVD
+55 LFV
-63 AGGRFLIPGLI
+63 LPGLM
-74 DSHCHIESSHLSPSE
+74 DAHIHVESSLLSPE
-89 YSDAI
+89 AFARLA
-94 VPGGT
+94 VAHGT
-99 TTVIADPHEICNV
+99 TGIVADPHELVNV
-112 CGMAGLDY
+112 CGIAGAEY
-120 MLEASEDAPLSV
+120 VKEAFSRIRKEGIAPLDV
-132 FLMVPSCV
+132 FLQLPSCV
-140 PATPFEHSGAIIEAD
+140 PATPFETSGAVL
-155 DIAGYIGNGRI
+155 NGTETAHEIKRP
-166 LGLGEMMNYPGVLAA
+166 LFHGLGEMMNYPGVLAA
-181 DGDTLKK
+181 DEDTLKK

-228 EECAEK
+228 EECVEK

-368 AVKSTVRIRPVT
+368 AVRSTVRIRPVT
-380 ADDFKLNIPSG
+380 ADDFKLNIKSG

-407 EVVSVQMKE
+407 EVVSVQTKD
-416 GDVVLENTDL
+416 GDAVLENTDL

-478 RAVIPEEPQP
+478 RAVKLLESIGGGMALVTKEGEDCFPLDIAGLMSSAPCEEVV
-488 PSASN
+488 AR
-493 AEKHAADETPPSGQM
+493 
-508 STKYSLG
+508 
-515 IPATGVSFSPLPC
+515 TG
-528 MRNAPEKSCIAVSLP
+528 EI
-543 SARARGK
+543 SARARGMGVK
-550 SSPFFTPKRRESASK
+550 DCYEPVMTLVFLSLLVIPKLKLSDKGLFDVEKFGFTSLEVQQ
-565 TPAASADRRRSA
+565 
-577 LRGRA
+577 
-582 AGNS
+582 

>member
-1 MDKDTAR
+1 MKQ
-8 ALIETAAGRAEAD
+8 LIDCAMKREQCD
-21 LVIRNARIVNV
+21 LVIKGARILNV
-32 FTRTVETG
+32 FTGDVEEAEI
-40 SVAVRDGYIAGFGSG
+40 AVKGGAIAALGKGYEGKEVYDGSG
-55 IHGKAEVD
+55 LFA
-63 AGGRFLIPGLI
+63 LPGLM
-74 DSHCHIESSHLSPSE
+74 DAHIHVESSLLSPE
-89 YSDAI
+89 AFARLA
-94 VPGGT
+94 VAHGT
-99 TTVIADPHEICNV
+99 TGIVADPHELVNV
-112 CGMAGLDY
+112 CGIAGAEYVKEAFSRIRKEGVEPLD
-120 MLEASEDAPLSV
+120 V
-132 FLMVPSCV
+132 FLQLPSCV
-140 PATPFEHSGAIIEAD
+140 PATPFETSGAVI
-155 DIAGYIGNGRI
+155 NGTETAHEIKRP
-166 LGLGEMMNYPGVLAA
+166 LFHGLGEMMNYPGVLAA
-181 DGDTLKK
+181 DEDTLKK

-331 LVDDLT
+331 LVDNLT
-337 GFNVKAVFKRG
+337 EFNVKAVFKRG

-380 ADDFKLNIPSG
+380 ADDFKINIPSG

-407 EVVSVQMKE
+407 EVVSVQTKD
-416 GDVVLENTDL
+416 GDAVLENTDL

-478 RAVIPEEPQP
+478 RAVKLLEEIGGGMALVTKDGEDCFPLDIAGLMS
-488 PSASN
+488 SAPCEEVV
-493 AEKHAADETPPSGQM
+493 AR
-508 STKYSLG
+508 
-515 IPATGVSFSPLPC
+515 TG
-528 MRNAPEKSCIAVSLP
+528 EI
-543 SARARGK
+543 SARAREMGVK
-550 SSPFFTPKRRESASK
+550 DCYEPVMTLVFLSLLVIPKLKLSDKGLFDVEKFRFTSLEVQQ
-565 TPAASADRRRSA
+565 
-577 LRGRA
+577 
-582 AGNS
+582 

>member
-1 MDKDTAR
+1 MGDMKQ
-8 ALIETAAGRAEAD
+8 LIDCAMKREQCD
-21 LVIRNARIVNV
+21 LVIKGARILNV
-32 FTRTVETG
+32 FTGDVEEAEI
-40 SVAVRDGYIAGFGSG
+40 AVKGGRIAALGKGYEGKEVYDGSG
-55 IHGKAEVD
+55 LFV
-63 AGGRFLIPGLI
+63 LPGLM
-74 DSHCHIESSHLSPSE
+74 DAHIHVESSLLSPE
-89 YSDAI
+89 AFARLA
-94 VPGGT
+94 VAHGT
-99 TTVIADPHEICNV
+99 TGIVADPHELVNV
-112 CGMAGLDY
+112 CGIAGAEYVKEAFSRIRKEGVEPLD
-120 MLEASEDAPLSV
+120 V
-132 FLMVPSCV
+132 FLQLPSCV
-140 PATPFEHSGAIIEAD
+140 PATPFETSGAVLNGTETAHEIERP
-155 DIAGYIGNGRI
+155 IFH
-166 LGLGEMMNYPGVLAA
+166 GLGEMMNYPGVLAA

-331 LVDDLT
+331 LVDNLT
-337 GFNVKAVFKRG
+337 EFNVKAVFKRG

-380 ADDFKLNIPSG
+380 ADDFKLNIRSG

-407 EVVSVQMKE
+407 EVVSVQTKD
-416 GDVVLENTDL
+416 GDAVLENTDL

-478 RAVIPEEPQP
+478 RAVQLLESIGGGMALVTKEGADCFPLDIAGLMSSAPCEEVV
-488 PSASN
+488 AR
-493 AEKHAADETPPSGQM
+493 
-508 STKYSLG
+508 
-515 IPATGVSFSPLPC
+515 TG
-528 MRNAPEKSCIAVSLP
+528 EI
-543 SARARGK
+543 SARAREMGVK
-550 SSPFFTPKRRESASK
+550 DCYEPVMTLVFLSLLVIPKLKLSDKGLFDVEKFRFTSLEVQQ
-565 TPAASADRRRSA
+565 
-577 LRGRA
+577 
-582 AGNS
+582 

>member
-1 MDKDTAR
+1 MGAMKQ
-8 ALIETAAGRAEAD
+8 LIDCAMKREQCD
-21 LVIRNARIVNV
+21 LVIKGARILNV
-32 FTRTVETG
+32 FTGDVEEAEI
-40 SVAVRDGYIAGFGSG
+40 AVKGGAIAALGKGYEGKEVYDGSG
-55 IHGKAEVD
+55 LFA
-63 AGGRFLIPGLI
+63 LPGLM
-74 DSHCHIESSHLSPSE
+74 DAHIHVESSLLSPE
-89 YSDAI
+89 AFARLA
-94 VPGGT
+94 VAHGT
-99 TTVIADPHEICNV
+99 TGIVADPHELVNV
-112 CGMAGLDY
+112 CGIAGAEYVKEAFSRIRKEGVEPLD
-120 MLEASEDAPLSV
+120 V
-132 FLMVPSCV
+132 FLQLPSCV
-140 PATPFEHSGAIIEAD
+140 PATPFETSGAVL
-155 DIAGYIGNGRI
+155 NGTETAHEIKRP
-166 LGLGEMMNYPGVLAA
+166 LFHGLGEMMNYPGVLSA
-181 DGDTLKK
+181 DEDTLKK
-188 IEAAHEAGKVVDGHA
+188 IEAAHEAGKIVDGHA

-331 LVDDLT
+331 LVDNLT
-337 GFNVKAVFKRG
+337 EFNVKAVFKRG

-380 ADDFKLNIPSG
+380 ADDFKINIPSG

-407 EVVSVQMKE
+407 EVVSVQTKD
-416 GDVVLENTDL
+416 GDAVLENTDL

-478 RAVIPEEPQP
+478 RAVKLLEEIGGGMALVTKDGEDCFPLDIAGLMS
-488 PSASN
+488 SAPCEEVV
-493 AEKHAADETPPSGQM
+493 AR
-508 STKYSLG
+508 
-515 IPATGVSFSPLPC
+515 TG
-528 MRNAPEKSCIAVSLP
+528 EI
-543 SARARGK
+543 SARAREMGVK
-550 SSPFFTPKRRESASK
+550 DCYEPVMTLVFLSLLVIPKLKLSDKGLFDVEKFRFTSLEVQQ
-565 TPAASADRRRSA
+565 
-577 LRGRA
+577 
-582 AGNS
+582 

>member
-1 MDKDTAR
+1 MKQ
-8 ALIETAAGRAEAD
+8 LIDCAMKREQCD
-21 LVIRNARIVNV
+21 LVIKGARILNV
-32 FTRTVETG
+32 FTGDVEEAEI
-40 SVAVRDGYIAGFGSG
+40 AVKGGAIAALGKGYEGKEVYDGSG
-55 IHGKAEVD
+55 
-63 AGGRFLIPGLI
+63 LIVLPGLM
-74 DSHCHIESSHLSPSE
+74 DAHIHVESSLLSPE
-89 YSDAI
+89 AFARLA
-94 VPGGT
+94 VAHGT
-99 TTVIADPHEICNV
+99 TGIVADPHELVNV
-112 CGMAGLDY
+112 CGIAGAEYVKEAFSRIRKEGVEPLD
-120 MLEASEDAPLSV
+120 V
-132 FLMVPSCV
+132 FLQLPSCV
-140 PATPFEHSGAIIEAD
+140 PATPFETSGAVL
-155 DIAGYIGNGRI
+155 NGTETAHEIKRP
-166 LGLGEMMNYPGVLAA
+166 LFHGLGEMMNYPGVLSA
-181 DGDTLKK
+181 DEDTLKK

-331 LVDDLT
+331 LVDNLT
-337 GFNVKAVFKRG
+337 EFNVKAVFKRG

-407 EVVSVQMKE
+407 EVVSVQTKD
-416 GDVVLENTDL
+416 GDAVLENTDL

-478 RAVIPEEPQP
+478 RAVQLLESIGGGMALVTKDGEDCFPLDIAGLMSSAPCEEVV
-488 PSASN
+488 AR
-493 AEKHAADETPPSGQM
+493 
-508 STKYSLG
+508 
-515 IPATGVSFSPLPC
+515 TG
-528 MRNAPEKSCIAVSLP
+528 EI
-543 SARARGK
+543 SARAREMGVK
-550 SSPFFTPKRRESASK
+550 DCYEPVMTLVFLSLLVIPKLKLSDKGLFDVEKFRFTSLEVQQ
-565 TPAASADRRRSA
+565 
-577 LRGRA
+577 
-582 AGNS
+582 

>member
-1 MDKDTAR
+1 MGAMKQ
-8 ALIETAAGRAEAD
+8 LIDCAMKREQCD
-21 LVIRNARIVNV
+21 LVIKGARILNV
-32 FTRTVETG
+32 FTGDVEEAEI
-40 SVAVRDGYIAGFGSG
+40 AVKGGAIAALGKGYEGKEVYDGSG
-55 IHGKAEVD
+55 
-63 AGGRFLIPGLI
+63 LIVLPGLM
-74 DSHCHIESSHLSPSE
+74 DAHIHVESSLLSPE
-89 YSDAI
+89 AFARLA
-94 VPGGT
+94 VAHGT
-99 TTVIADPHEICNV
+99 TGIVADPHELVNV
-112 CGMAGLDY
+112 CGIAGAEYVKEAFSRIRKEGVEPLD
-120 MLEASEDAPLSV
+120 V
-132 FLMVPSCV
+132 FLQLPSCV
-140 PATPFEHSGAIIEAD
+140 PATPFETSGAVL
-155 DIAGYIGNGRI
+155 NGTETAHEIKRP
-166 LGLGEMMNYPGVLAA
+166 LFHGLGEMMNYPGVLSA
-181 DGDTLKK
+181 DEDTLKK

-331 LVDDLT
+331 LVDNLT
-337 GFNVKAVFKRG
+337 EFNVKAVFKRG

-368 AVKSTVRIRPVT
+368 SVRSTVRIRPVT

-391 KALAMTILPHT
+391 KVLAMTILPHT

-407 EVVSVQMKE
+407 EVVSVQTKD
-416 GDVVLENTDL
+416 GDAVLENTDL

-478 RAVIPEEPQP
+478 RAVKLLEEIGGGMALVTKDGEDCFPLDIAGLMS
-488 PSASN
+488 SAPCEEVV
-493 AEKHAADETPPSGQM
+493 AR
-508 STKYSLG
+508 
-515 IPATGVSFSPLPC
+515 TG
-528 MRNAPEKSCIAVSLP
+528 EI
-543 SARARGK
+543 SARAREMGVK
-550 SSPFFTPKRRESASK
+550 DCYEPVMTLVFLSLLVIPKLKLSDKGLFDVEKFRFTSLEVQQ
-565 TPAASADRRRSA
+565 
-577 LRGRA
+577 
-582 AGNS
+582 

>member
-1 MDKDTAR
+1 MGAMKQ
-8 ALIETAAGRAEAD
+8 LIDCAMKREQCD
-21 LVIRNARIVNV
+21 LVIKGARILNV
-32 FTRTVETG
+32 FTGDVEEAEI
-40 SVAVRDGYIAGFGSG
+40 AVKGGAIAALGKGYEGKEVYDGSG
-55 IHGKAEVD
+55 
-63 AGGRFLIPGLI
+63 LIVLPGLM
-74 DSHCHIESSHLSPSE
+74 DAHIHVESSLLSPE
-89 YSDAI
+89 AFARLA
-94 VPGGT
+94 VAHGT
-99 TTVIADPHEICNV
+99 TGIVADPHELVNV
-112 CGMAGLDY
+112 CGIAGAEYVKEAFSRIRKEGVEPLD
-120 MLEASEDAPLSV
+120 V
-132 FLMVPSCV
+132 FLQLPSCV
-140 PATPFEHSGAIIEAD
+140 PATPFETSGAVL
-155 DIAGYIGNGRI
+155 NGTETAHEIKRP
-166 LGLGEMMNYPGVLAA
+166 LFHGLGEMMNYPGVLSA
-181 DGDTLKK
+181 DEDTLKK

-331 LVDDLT
+331 LVDNLT
-337 GFNVKAVFKRG
+337 EFNVKAVFKRG

-407 EVVSVQMKE
+407 EVVSVQTKD
-416 GDVVLENTDL
+416 GDAVLENTDL

-478 RAVIPEEPQP
+478 RAVKLLEEIGGGMALVTKEGEDCFPLDIAGLMS
-488 PSASN
+488 SAPCEEVV
-493 AEKHAADETPPSGQM
+493 AR
-508 STKYSLG
+508 
-515 IPATGVSFSPLPC
+515 TG
-528 MRNAPEKSCIAVSLP
+528 EI
-543 SARARGK
+543 SARAREMGVK
-550 SSPFFTPKRRESASK
+550 DCYEPVMTLVFLSLLVIPKLKLSDKGLFDVEKFRFTSLEVQQ
-565 TPAASADRRRSA
+565 
-577 LRGRA
+577 
-582 AGNS
+582 

>member
-1 MDKDTAR
+1 MGAMKQ
-8 ALIETAAGRAEAD
+8 LIDCAMKREQCD
-21 LVIRNARIVNV
+21 LVIKGARILNV
-32 FTRTVETG
+32 FTGDVEEAEI
-40 SVAVRDGYIAGFGSG
+40 AVKGGAIAALGKGYEGKEVYDGSG
-55 IHGKAEVD
+55 
-63 AGGRFLIPGLI
+63 LIVLPGLM
-74 DSHCHIESSHLSPSE
+74 DAHIHVESSLLSPE
-89 YSDAI
+89 AFARLA
-94 VPGGT
+94 VAHGT
-99 TTVIADPHEICNV
+99 TGIVADPHELVNV
-112 CGMAGLDY
+112 CGIAGAEYVKEAFSRIRKEGVEPLD
-120 MLEASEDAPLSV
+120 V
-132 FLMVPSCV
+132 FLQLPSCV
-140 PATPFEHSGAIIEAD
+140 PATPFETSGAVI
-155 DIAGYIGNGRI
+155 NGTETAHEIKRP
-166 LGLGEMMNYPGVLAA
+166 LFHGLGEMMNYPGVLSA
-181 DGDTLKK
+181 DEDTLKK

-234 VARGMYVQLRNSSS
+234 VASGMYVQLRNSSS

-331 LVDDLT
+331 LVDNLT
-337 GFNVKAVFKRG
+337 EFNVKAVFKRG

-380 ADDFKLNIPSG
+380 ADDFKINIPSG

-407 EVVSVQMKE
+407 EVVSVQTKD
-416 GDVVLENTDL
+416 GDAVLENTDL

-478 RAVIPEEPQP
+478 RAVKLLEEIGGGMALVTKDGEDCFPLDIAGLMSSAPCEEVVARTGEISACAREMGVKDCYEPVMTLVFLSLLVIPKLKL
-488 PSASN
+488 SDKGLFDV
-493 AEKHAADETPPSGQM
+493 EKFRFT
-508 STKYSLG
+508 SLE
-515 IPATGVSFSPLPC
+515 VQQ
-528 MRNAPEKSCIAVSLP
+528 
-543 SARARGK
+543 
-550 SSPFFTPKRRESASK
+550 
-565 TPAASADRRRSA
+565 
-577 LRGRA
+577 
-582 AGNS
+582 

>member
-1 MDKDTAR
+1 MKQ
-8 ALIETAAGRAEAD
+8 LIDCAMKREQCD
-21 LVIRNARIVNV
+21 LVIKGARILNV
-32 FTRTVETG
+32 FTGDVEEAEI
-40 SVAVRDGYIAGFGSG
+40 AVKGGRIAALGKGYEGKEVYDGSG
-55 IHGKAEVD
+55 LFV
-63 AGGRFLIPGLI
+63 LPGLM
-74 DSHCHIESSHLSPSE
+74 DAHIHVESSLLSPE
-89 YSDAI
+89 AFARLA
-94 VPGGT
+94 VAHGT
-99 TTVIADPHEICNV
+99 TGIVADPHELVNV
-112 CGMAGLDY
+112 CGIAGAEYVKEAFSRIRKEGVEPLD
-120 MLEASEDAPLSV
+120 V
-132 FLMVPSCV
+132 FLQLPSCV
-140 PATPFEHSGAIIEAD
+140 PATPFETSGAVLNGTETAHEIERP
-155 DIAGYIGNGRI
+155 IFH
-166 LGLGEMMNYPGVLAA
+166 GLGEMMNYPGVLAA

-380 ADDFKLNIPSG
+380 ADDFKLNIKSG

-407 EVVSVQMKE
+407 EVVSVQTKD
-416 GDVVLENTDL
+416 GDAVLENTDL

-478 RAVIPEEPQP
+478 RAVQLLESIGGGMALVTKEGADCFPLDIAGLMSSAPCEEVV
-488 PSASN
+488 AR
-493 AEKHAADETPPSGQM
+493 
-508 STKYSLG
+508 
-515 IPATGVSFSPLPC
+515 TG
-528 MRNAPEKSCIAVSLP
+528 EI
-543 SARARGK
+543 SARARKMGVK
-550 SSPFFTPKRRESASK
+550 DCYEPVMTLVFLSLLVIPKLKLSDKGLFDVEKFRFTSLEVQQ
-565 TPAASADRRRSA
+565 
-577 LRGRA
+577 
-582 AGNS
+582 

>member
-1 MDKDTAR
+1 MGAMKQ
-8 ALIETAAGRAEAD
+8 LIDCAMKREQCD
-21 LVIRNARIVNV
+21 LVIKGARILNV
-32 FTRTVETG
+32 FTGDVEEAEI
-40 SVAVRDGYIAGFGSG
+40 AVKGGAIAALGKGYEGKEVYDGSG
-55 IHGKAEVD
+55 LFA
-63 AGGRFLIPGLI
+63 LPGLM
-74 DSHCHIESSHLSPSE
+74 DAHIHVESSLLSPE
-89 YSDAI
+89 AFARLA
-94 VPGGT
+94 VAHGT
-99 TTVIADPHEICNV
+99 TGIVADPHELVNV
-112 CGMAGLDY
+112 CGIAGAEYVKEAFSRIRKEGVEPLD
-120 MLEASEDAPLSV
+120 V
-132 FLMVPSCV
+132 FLQLPSCV
-140 PATPFEHSGAIIEAD
+140 PATPFETSGAVL
-155 DIAGYIGNGRI
+155 NGTETAHEIKRP
-166 LGLGEMMNYPGVLAA
+166 LFHGLGEMMNYPGVLSA
-181 DGDTLKK
+181 DEDTLKK

-331 LVDDLT
+331 LVDNLT
-337 GFNVKAVFKRG
+337 EFNVKAVFKRG

-368 AVKSTVRIRPVT
+368 SVRSTVRIRPVT

-391 KALAMTILPHT
+391 KVLAMTILPHT

-407 EVVSVQMKE
+407 EVVSVQMKA
-416 GDVVLENTDL
+416 GDAVLENTDL

-478 RAVIPEEPQP
+478 RAVKLLEEIGGGMALVTKDGEDCFPLDIAGLMS
-488 PSASN
+488 SAPCEEVV
-493 AEKHAADETPPSGQM
+493 AR
-508 STKYSLG
+508 
-515 IPATGVSFSPLPC
+515 TG
-528 MRNAPEKSCIAVSLP
+528 EI
-543 SARARGK
+543 SARARKMGVK
-550 SSPFFTPKRRESASK
+550 DCYEPVMTLVFLSLLVIPKLKLSDKGLFDVEKFRFTSLEVQK
-565 TPAASADRRRSA
+565 
-577 LRGRA
+577 
-582 AGNS
+582 

>member
-1 MDKDTAR
+1 MKQ
-8 ALIETAAGRAEAD
+8 LIDCAMKREQCD
-21 LVIRNARIVNV
+21 LVIKGARILNV
-32 FTRTVETG
+32 FTGDVEEAEI
-40 SVAVRDGYIAGFGSG
+40 AVKGGAIAALGKGYEGKEVYDGSG
-55 IHGKAEVD
+55 
-63 AGGRFLIPGLI
+63 LIVLPGLM
-74 DSHCHIESSHLSPSE
+74 DAHIHVESSLLSPE
-89 YSDAI
+89 AFARLA
-94 VPGGT
+94 VAHGT
-99 TTVIADPHEICNV
+99 TGIVADPHELVNV
-112 CGMAGLDY
+112 CGIAGAEYVKEAFSRIRKEGVEPLD
-120 MLEASEDAPLSV
+120 V
-132 FLMVPSCV
+132 FLQLPSCV
-140 PATPFEHSGAIIEAD
+140 PATPFETSGAVI
-155 DIAGYIGNGRI
+155 NGTETAHEIKRP
-166 LGLGEMMNYPGVLAA
+166 LFHGLGEMMNYPGVLSA
-181 DGDTLKK
+181 DEDTLKK

-331 LVDDLT
+331 LVDNLT
-337 GFNVKAVFKRG
+337 EFNVKAVFKRG

-407 EVVSVQMKE
+407 EVVSVQTKD
-416 GDVVLENTDL
+416 GDAVLENTDL

-478 RAVIPEEPQP
+478 RAVKLLEEIGGGMALVTKDGEDCFPLDIAGLMS
-488 PSASN
+488 SAPCEEVV
-493 AEKHAADETPPSGQM
+493 AR
-508 STKYSLG
+508 
-515 IPATGVSFSPLPC
+515 TG
-528 MRNAPEKSCIAVSLP
+528 EI
-543 SARARGK
+543 SARAREMGVK
-550 SSPFFTPKRRESASK
+550 DCYEPVMTLVFLSLLVIPKLKLSDKGLFDVEKFRFTSLEVQQ
-565 TPAASADRRRSA
+565 
-577 LRGRA
+577 
-582 AGNS
+582 

>member
-1 MDKDTAR
+1 MKQ
-8 ALIETAAGRAEAD
+8 LIDCAMKREQCD
-21 LVIRNARIVNV
+21 LVIKGARILNV
-32 FTRTVETG
+32 FTGDVEEAEI
-40 SVAVRDGYIAGFGSG
+40 AVKGGAIAALGKGYEGKKVYDGSG
-55 IHGKAEVD
+55 
-63 AGGRFLIPGLI
+63 LIVLPGLM
-74 DSHCHIESSHLSPSE
+74 DAHIHVESSLLSPE
-89 YSDAI
+89 AFARLA
-94 VPGGT
+94 VAHGT
-99 TTVIADPHEICNV
+99 TGIVADPHELVNV
-112 CGMAGLDY
+112 CGIAGAEYVKEAFSRIRKEGVEPLD
-120 MLEASEDAPLSV
+120 V
-132 FLMVPSCV
+132 FLQLPSCV
-140 PATPFEHSGAIIEAD
+140 PATPFETSGAVLNGTETAHE
-155 DIAGYIGNGRI
+155 IGRP
-166 LGLGEMMNYPGVLAA
+166 LFHGLGEMMNYPGVLSA
-181 DGDTLKK
+181 DEDTLKK

-311 ECYHMQGKG
+311 ECYHMRGKG

-331 LVDDLT
+331 LVDNLT
-337 GFNVKAVFKRG
+337 EFNVKAVFKRG

-407 EVVSVQMKE
+407 EVVSVQTKG
-416 GDVVLENTDL
+416 GDVALENTDL

-478 RAVIPEEPQP
+478 RAVKLLEEIGGGMALVTKDGEDCFPLDIAGLMS
-488 PSASN
+488 SAPCEEVV
-493 AEKHAADETPPSGQM
+493 AR
-508 STKYSLG
+508 
-515 IPATGVSFSPLPC
+515 TG
-528 MRNAPEKSCIAVSLP
+528 EI
-543 SARARGK
+543 SARAREMGVK
-550 SSPFFTPKRRESASK
+550 DCYEPVMTLVFLSLLVIPKLKLSDKGLFDVEKFRFTSLEVQQ
-565 TPAASADRRRSA
+565 
-577 LRGRA
+577 
-582 AGNS
+582 

>member
-1 MDKDTAR
+1 MKQ
-8 ALIETAAGRAEAD
+8 LIDCAMKREQCD
-21 LVIRNARIVNV
+21 LVIKGARILNV
-32 FTRTVETG
+32 FTGETEETEI
-40 SVAVRDGYIAGFGSG
+40 AVKGGRIAALGKGYEGEEVYDGSG
-55 IHGKAEVD
+55 LVA
-63 AGGRFLIPGLI
+63 LPGLM
-74 DSHCHIESSHLSPSE
+74 DAHIHVESSLLSPE
-89 YSDAI
+89 AFARLA
-94 VPGGT
+94 VAHGT
-99 TTVIADPHEICNV
+99 TGIVADPHELVNV
-112 CGMAGLDY
+112 CGIAGAEYVKEAFSRIRKEGIEPLD
-120 MLEASEDAPLSV
+120 V
-132 FLMVPSCV
+132 FLQLPSCV
-140 PATPFEHSGAIIEAD
+140 PATPFETSGAVI
-155 DIAGYIGNGRI
+155 NGTETAHEIRRP
-166 LGLGEMMNYPGVLAA
+166 LFHGLGEMMNYPGVLAA
-181 DGDTLKK
+181 DEDTLKK

-311 ECYHMQGKG
+311 ECYHMRGKG

-331 LVDDLT
+331 LVDNLT
-337 GFNVKAVFKRG
+337 EFNVKAVFKRG

-368 AVKSTVRIRPVT
+368 AVRSTVRIRPVT
-380 ADDFKLNIPSG
+380 ADDFKINIPSG
-391 KALAMTILPHT
+391 RALAMTILPHT

-407 EVVSVQMKE
+407 EVVSVQTKD

-478 RAVIPEEPQP
+478 RAVRLLESIGGGMALVTKEGEDCFPLDIAGLMSSAPCEEVV
-488 PSASN
+488 AR
-493 AEKHAADETPPSGQM
+493 
-508 STKYSLG
+508 
-515 IPATGVSFSPLPC
+515 TG
-528 MRNAPEKSCIAVSLP
+528 EI
-543 SARARGK
+543 SARARGMGVK
-550 SSPFFTPKRRESASK
+550 DCYEPVMTLVFLSLLVIPKLKLSDKGLFDVDAFRFTSLEVQQ
-565 TPAASADRRRSA
+565 
-577 LRGRA
+577 
-582 AGNS
+582 

>member
-1 MDKDTAR
+1 MKQ
-8 ALIETAAGRAEAD
+8 LIDCAMKREQCD
-21 LVIRNARIVNV
+21 LVIKGARILNV
-32 FTRTVETG
+32 FTGDVEEAEI
-40 SVAVRDGYIAGFGSG
+40 AVKGGKIAALGKGYEGKEVYDGSG
-55 IHGKAEVD
+55 LFV
-63 AGGRFLIPGLI
+63 LPGLM
-74 DSHCHIESSHLSPSE
+74 DAHIHVESSLLSPE
-89 YSDAI
+89 AFARLA
-94 VPGGT
+94 VAHGT
-99 TTVIADPHEICNV
+99 TGIVADPHELVNV
-112 CGMAGLDY
+112 CGIAGAEYVKEAFSRIRKEGVEPLD
-120 MLEASEDAPLSV
+120 V
-132 FLMVPSCV
+132 FLQLPSCV
-140 PATPFEHSGAIIEAD
+140 PATPFETSGAVL
-155 DIAGYIGNGRI
+155 NGTETAHEIKRP
-166 LGLGEMMNYPGVLAA
+166 LFHGLGEMMNYPGVLSA
-181 DGDTLKK
+181 DEDTLKK

-331 LVDDLT
+331 LVDNLT
-337 GFNVKAVFKRG
+337 EFNVKAVFKRG

-353 HGKPLFEEG
+353 QGKPLFEEG

-380 ADDFKLNIPSG
+380 ADDFKINIPSG

-407 EVVSVQMKE
+407 EVVSVQTKD
-416 GDVVLENTDL
+416 GDAVLENTDL

-478 RAVIPEEPQP
+478 RAVKLLEEIGGGMALVTKDGEDCFPLDIAGLMS
-488 PSASN
+488 SAPCEEVV
-493 AEKHAADETPPSGQM
+493 AR
-508 STKYSLG
+508 
-515 IPATGVSFSPLPC
+515 TG
-528 MRNAPEKSCIAVSLP
+528 EI
-543 SARARGK
+543 SARAREMGVK
-550 SSPFFTPKRRESASK
+550 DCYEPVMTLVFLSLLVIPKLKLSDKGLFDVEKFRFTSLEVQQ
-565 TPAASADRRRSA
+565 
-577 LRGRA
+577 
-582 AGNS
+582 

>member
-1 MDKDTAR
+1 MKQ
-8 ALIETAAGRAEAD
+8 LIDCAMKREQCD
-21 LVIRNARIVNV
+21 LVIKGARILNV
-32 FTRTVETG
+32 FTGDVEEAEI
-40 SVAVRDGYIAGFGSG
+40 AVKGGAIAALGKGYEGKEVYDGSG
-55 IHGKAEVD
+55 
-63 AGGRFLIPGLI
+63 LIVLPGLM
-74 DSHCHIESSHLSPSE
+74 DAHIHVESSLLSPE
-89 YSDAI
+89 AFARLA
-94 VPGGT
+94 VAHGT
-99 TTVIADPHEICNV
+99 TGIVADPHELVNV
-112 CGMAGLDY
+112 CGIAGAEY
-120 MLEASEDAPLSV
+120 VKEAFSRIRKEGVEPLYV
-132 FLMVPSCV
+132 FLQLPSCV
-140 PATPFEHSGAIIEAD
+140 PATLFETSGAVL
-155 DIAGYIGNGRI
+155 NGTETAHEIKRP
-166 LGLGEMMNYPGVLAA
+166 LFHGLGEMMNYPGVLSA
-181 DGDTLKK
+181 DEDTLKK

-331 LVDDLT
+331 LVDNLT
-337 GFNVKAVFKRG
+337 EFNVKAVFKRG

-380 ADDFKLNIPSG
+380 ADDFKINIPSG

-407 EVVSVQMKE
+407 EVVSVQTKD
-416 GDVVLENTDL
+416 GDAVLENTDL

-478 RAVIPEEPQP
+478 RAVQLLESIGGGMALVTKDGEDCFPLDIAGLMSSAPCEEVV
-488 PSASN
+488 AR
-493 AEKHAADETPPSGQM
+493 
-508 STKYSLG
+508 
-515 IPATGVSFSPLPC
+515 TG
-528 MRNAPEKSCIAVSLP
+528 EI
-543 SARARGK
+543 SARAREMGVK
-550 SSPFFTPKRRESASK
+550 DCYEPVMTLVFLSLLVIPKLKLSDKGLFDVEKFRFTSLEVQQ
-565 TPAASADRRRSA
+565 
-577 LRGRA
+577 
-582 AGNS
+582 